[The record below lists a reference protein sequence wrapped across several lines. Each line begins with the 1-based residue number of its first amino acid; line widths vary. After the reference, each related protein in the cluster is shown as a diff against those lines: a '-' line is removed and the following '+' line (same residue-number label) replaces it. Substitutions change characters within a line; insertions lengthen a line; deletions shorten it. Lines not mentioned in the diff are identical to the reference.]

1 MLKGKL
7 GVSIL
12 FENSLVYNLVEPLR
26 YVLTIEKKKN
36 KKTHKYSVCTT
47 MQQIANCWT
56 FVWKVQLQCSL
67 ELASEMNCASKVC
80 KVASD

>member
-26 YVLTIEKKKN
+26 YVLTIEKKK
-36 KKTHKYSVCTT
+36 
-47 MQQIANCWT
+47 QQKNPQI
-56 FVWKVQLQCSL
+56 
-67 ELASEMNCASKVC
+67 
-80 KVASD
+80 

>member
-1 MLKGKL
+1 MMLKGKL

-47 MQQIANCWT
+47 MQQIANC
-56 FVWKVQLQCSL
+56 
-67 ELASEMNCASKVC
+67 
-80 KVASD
+80 